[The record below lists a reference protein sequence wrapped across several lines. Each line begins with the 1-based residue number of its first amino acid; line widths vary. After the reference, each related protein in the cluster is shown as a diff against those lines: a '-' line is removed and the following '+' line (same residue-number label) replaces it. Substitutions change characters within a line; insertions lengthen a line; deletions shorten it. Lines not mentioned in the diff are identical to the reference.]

1 MGIGCHKDMLVYDFS
16 STRVEG
22 ERANIICL

>member
-1 MGIGCHKDMLVYDFS
+1 MGIGCHKDMLVYDFC

-22 ERANIICL
+22 ERANIICS